1 LARPDR
7 LVLVLGTGT
16 EVGKT
21 WVTAELVLALAA
33 GPGLVRVRKPV
44 QSFAP
49 GEGRTD
55 AEVLAGAS
63 GEPAA
68 EVCPPHRSYPLAMA
82 APMAAEA
89 LRRPPFTISDLVG
102 ETTWPDAVR
111 VGLVE
116 GAGGVRSPL
125 AVDGDCVDL
134 VHAMRPDAVVL
145 VADAGLGTLNLVRLS
160 TGALAGLPVLVH
172 LNRFDPTD
180 DLHRRNK
187 GWIERDGLQ
196 VETSVPVLAR
206 RLASCA
212 CRAGPP

>member
-1 LARPDR
+1 MI
-7 LVLVLGTGT
+7 VLGTGT

-21 WVTAELVLALAA
+21 WVMAGLAEALAA

-49 GEGRTD
+49 EEGRTD
-55 AEVLAGAS
+55 ADVLASAS
-63 GEPAA
+63 GEPAR
-68 EVCPPHRSYPLAMA
+68 EVCPPHRWYPLAMA
-82 APMAAEA
+82 PPMAAEA
-89 LRRPPFTISDLVG
+89 LGRAPFTISELVG

-125 AVDGDCVDL
+125 ALDGDCIDL
-134 VHAMRPDAVVL
+134 VQAMRPDAVVL
-145 VADAGLGTLNLVRLS
+145 VADAGLGAINLVRLS
-160 TGALAGLPVLVH
+160 AGALAGLAVLVH

-187 GWIERDGLQ
+187 EWIERDGLQ
-196 VETSVPVLAR
+196 VETGVEGLAR
-206 RLASCA
+206 RLATCH
-212 CRAGPP
+212 CRADRSSAP